1 MSRESQRMKICK
13 FRQKMTQEYL
23 SDASEDSFVSAT
35 GDFVSYDVAN
45 EDEAVQHVLQVAEEK
60 EAEEEEEEEQML
72 LSRFSGEV
80 YVRQWC
86 VGIRCEV
93 FF

>member
-23 SDASEDSFVSAT
+23 SDAS

-45 EDEAVQHVLQVAEEK
+45 EDEAVQHALQVAEEK
-60 EAEEEEEEEQML
+60 EEEEEEEEEEQML

-80 YVRQWC
+80 YVREWC
-86 VGIRCEV
+86 VGFRCEV